1 MKNKYSSSSTVIP
14 PTPELLYRYRHFQGE
29 HREWTANI
37 LRRSVLFFSSP
48 ASFDDPLDCK
58 VHFQLSASEAQLKR
72 NQQKLYKKF
81 TPQLN
86 RAQRRV
92 QSAKDIQELDRE
104 NFLTSLTTGLQK
116 KVDKTGI
123 LCLSKAPDNV
133 VLWSQYAAEHTGLC
147 LIFSVAAD
155 IAFFARAQPVTYS
168 KEWPMIDALSDSDER
183 MVDVFFLTKALEWAY
198 QEEWRIIDHNTGAG
212 EKAFAPKSLV
222 GVILGAK
229 ISTPDRT
236 FTVNC
241 LRERS
246 TPVALYEA
254 QIQPGRYGVSI
265 HKVEF

>member
-1 MKNKYSSSSTVIP
+1 MKNKSDPVPAIIH
-14 PTPELLYRYRHFQGE
+14 PTPEYLYRYRHFQGE

-48 ASFDDPLDCK
+48 TLFDDPLDCK
-58 VHFQLSASEAQLKR
+58 VHFQLSASEAQLRR

-81 TPQLN
+81 EPQLN
-86 RAQRRV
+86 RAQRRA
-92 QSAKDIQELDRE
+92 QSTENIRGFDRE
-104 NFLTSLTTGLQK
+104 NSLASLTTGLQNR
-116 KVDKTGI
+116 VDKAGI

-133 VLWSQYAAEHTGLC
+133 VLWSQYAAEHSGLC

-168 KEWPMIDALSDSDER
+168 KECPMIDALSDSGER
-183 MVDVFFLTKALEWAY
+183 MADVFLLTKALEWMY
-198 QEEWRIIDHNTGAG
+198 QEEWRIIDHDTGSG

-229 ISTPDRT
+229 ISMPDRT

-246 TPVALYEA
+246 TPVDIFESR
-254 QIQPGRYGVSI
+254 IQPGRYGVSI